1 MNSSTFPAK
10 IRYRSLIGFRSE
22 LNADQDNN
30 FILRYRN
37 HVFHSGSCINSLNVN
52 VNVNVNC
59 LVNVSLKICFF
70 YLLDSLMK
78 GNNIY

>member
-37 HVFHSGSCINSLNVN
+37 HVFHSGSCINRS
-52 VNVNVNC
+52 
-59 LVNVSLKICFF
+59 NVSLKICFF
-70 YLLDSLMK
+70 LDSLMK